1 MAAFFTKRGTRP
13 AELIEKSQA
22 PASAVDEQHMPYFG
36 HDRRSEA
43 RALTAALIEVVDEY
57 NDAST
62 CVLEDLS
69 PSGAC
74 IHSDLAIRVGVPVT
88 MKAGS
93 VVHAGVIKHCK
104 PTEGGFHVG
113 IEFEGG
119 AWPDE
124 IQFPIHWI
132 RADRF

>member
-1 MAAFFTKRGTRP
+1 
-13 AELIEKSQA
+13 
-22 PASAVDEQHMPYFG
+22 MPYFA
-36 HDRRSEA
+36 HDRRTEA

-57 NDAST
+57 HDAST

-74 IHSDLAIRVGVPVT
+74 IHSDLAMRVGVPVT

-104 PTEGGFHVG
+104 PTVGGFHVG
-113 IEFEGG
+113 IEFAGG

-132 RADRF
+132 RADRH

>member
-1 MAAFFTKRGTRP
+1 VIAPPSYEEGHP
-13 AELIEKSQA
+13 SEKSQA
-22 PASAVDEQHMPYFG
+22 RASAVDEQHMAYLG
-36 HDRRSEA
+36 HDRRNEA

-74 IHSDLAIRVGVPVT
+74 IHSDLAMRVGVQVKI
-88 MKAGS
+88 KAGS
-93 VVHAGVIKHCK
+93 VIHAGVIKHCK
-104 PTEGGFHVG
+104 PTEGGYHIG
-113 IEFEGG
+113 IEFAGG
-119 AWPDE
+119 AWPDA

-132 RADRF
+132 HAGQY